1 MKWLHNNIV
10 DYKPESLSG
19 CLALVL
25 RPMSEV
31 QQGRL
36 KANQMFPDREIL
48 AMGVAE
54 EANLRG
60 INFVCSGS
68 VRLIVLVII
77 AVIVTVSPIA
87 AVATR
92 PLPPP
97 PSHPICM
104 IFLLLFLHLRWFLW
118 RQIIP
123 KTYKPIILNN

>member
-31 QQGRL
+31 QQGCL

-54 EANLRG
+54 DRG
-60 INFVCSGS
+60 GE
-68 VRLIVLVII
+68 L
-77 AVIVTVSPIA
+77 
-87 AVATR
+87 TR
-92 PLPPP
+92 DQFCLFGECL
-97 PSHPICM
+97 SHRAGHHCCHCNGFP
-104 IFLLLFLHLRWFLW
+104 R
-118 RQIIP
+118 
-123 KTYKPIILNN
+123 

>member
-36 KANQMFPDREIL
+36 KANQMFPNREIL

-77 AVIVTVSPIA
+77 AVIVTVSPDSSSGNKA
-87 AVATR
+87 SPT
-92 PLPPP
+92 PTLPPNLYDFP
-97 PSHPICM
+97 TPVPAPSM
-104 IFLLLFLHLRWFLW
+104 VSLE
-118 RQIIP
+118 
-123 KTYKPIILNN
+123 TNNS